1 MSSTTTSDVV
11 SHKHSKKSKASTTAQ
26 SGTRHQDDETSLS
39 LTEAARKISA
49 IDSSSSTCC
58 TRDLHREGT
67 PPYIPL
73 TTSALHEYD
82 LQRPGSFKMPSSR
95 HTSRQC
101 NATNS
106 EVVPNRSDDST
117 LATYVLGLDDGNS
130 PLWKGGSNLELT
142 TWDNDLAGVGEHL
155 TEYSYQ
161 EYAGLDKLVVE

>member
-11 SHKHSKKSKASTTAQ
+11 SHKHSKKPKASTTTQ
-26 SGTRHQDDETSLS
+26 PGTRHQDYETSLPP
-39 LTEAARKISA
+39 TEAARKISA
-49 IDSSSSTCC
+49 IDSSSSTGC
-58 TRDLHREGT
+58 TRDLHQEGT
-67 PPYIPL
+67 PSHIPL

-82 LQRPGSFKMPSSR
+82 LQQPGSFKMPSSR

-106 EVVPNRSDDST
+106 EVVLNRTDDST
-117 LATYVLGLDDGNS
+117 LATYVLGRDDVNS
-130 PLWKGGSNLELT
+130 PLWKGGSSLELSR
-142 TWDNDLAGVGEHL
+142 WDNDLAGVGEHL